1 MLAILG
7 LMERLHENPGVLLG
21 RRIRALRNA
30 KGWTQQELAD
40 RTMVT
45 RQTINSLER
54 ERYSPSITLAFR
66 LARQFD
72 VPIED
77 LFLYS
82 ETEDANE

>member
-1 MLAILG
+1 MKN
-7 LMERLHENPGVLLG
+7 RLEEKRLQ
-21 RRIRALRNA
+21 

-40 RTMVT
+40 RVMVS

-54 ERYSPSITLAFR
+54 GRYSPSITLAFR

-82 ETEDANE
+82 DMEDANE

>member
-1 MLAILG
+1 MKN
-7 LMERLHENPGVLLG
+7 RLEEKRLQ
-21 RRIRALRNA
+21 
-30 KGWTQQELAD
+30 KGCTQQELAD
-40 RTMVT
+40 RVMVS

-54 ERYSPSITLAFR
+54 GRYNPSITLAFR

-82 ETEDANE
+82 EMEDFDE

>member
-1 MLAILG
+1 MKN
-7 LMERLHENPGVLLG
+7 RLEEKRLQ
-21 RRIRALRNA
+21 

-40 RTMVT
+40 RVMVT

-54 ERYSPSITLAFR
+54 GRYNPSITLAFR

-72 VPIED
+72 VRIED